1 MSQKQR
7 PCVSLIPSP
16 DGRLVYVETVVEC
29 YMYKERVTNST
40 IRGSGKI
47 MTIIPEKIYFDM
59 DGVLADFNRGVR
71 ELCGIEPPLQGKG
84 WKPGDDDLMWEK
96 IRMQEHF
103 YDRLEIAP
111 GAREMFDLVYSRY
124 GARCEVLSAIPK
136 PEKGITTAGEDKIRW
151 MKRLFPEQVVV
162 NIVFREEKPRFCKG
176 KGCILI
182 DDYNENVMSWQRK
195 GGTAIYHISPESTIT
210 KLQEMGLL

>member
-1 MSQKQR
+1 
-7 PCVSLIPSP
+7 
-16 DGRLVYVETVVEC
+16 
-29 YMYKERVTNST
+29 
-40 IRGSGKI
+40 

-71 ELCGIEPPLQGKG
+71 ELCGIEPPAQGES
-84 WKPGDDDLMWEK
+84 WKPGEDDLMWEK
-96 IRMQEHF
+96 ARSQDHF
-103 YDRLEIAP
+103 YDRLEILP
-111 GAREMFDLVYSRY
+111 GAREMFDLVYEKY

-136 PEKGITTAGEDKIRW
+136 PERGLITSREDKIRW